1 MPRRIRH
8 KRKNDG
14 AKMTTSDAPPQEVEP
29 SFETLGG
36 AAVIANPEPAEA
48 IADEPPRPYEL
59 PSSLASYFRNI
70 GTVDLLTPAEEIE
83 LAARVKQG
91 DEAARQRMITANLRL
106 VVRIAR
112 EFEGM
117 GVNLQD
123 LINEGNIGLM
133 RAVEKFD
140 PSKGAKFSTY
150 SSFWIKHAIRLCLS
164 NQARTVRIPV
174 HMIDRVAKM
183 RKIESQY
190 QETEGRLPSDEEV
203 AEELDLSRHQM
214 RVLRRAAMS
223 QVSLDTPVDEGEDRS
238 LSDRIADESAPRP
251 WEDVESEVTA
261 NLVGQLMDGLRD
273 REVQIL
279 RHRFGFDGEE
289 PMTLEEIGQR
299 FGVTRERIRQIE
311 AAAIGKMRKRLKKV
325 EGGSWMN

>member
-8 KRKNDG
+8 KRTPNATVRTAREVVADDEQSI
-14 AKMTTSDAPPQEVEP
+14 TTVGD
-29 SFETLGG
+29 
-36 AAVIANPEPAEA
+36 AAVIEA
-48 IADEPPRPYEL
+48 TDALDTKLASATPYEL
-59 PSSLASYFRNI
+59 PSSLTAYFRNI
-70 GTVDLLTPAEEIE
+70 GVVELLTPAEEVE
-83 LAARVKQG
+83 LAARVQAG
-91 DEAARQRMITANLRL
+91 DDGARERMITANLRL

-117 GVNLQD
+117 GVSLQD

-183 RKIESQY
+183 RKIETQY
-190 QETEGRLPSDEEV
+190 QEHEGRLPSDEEV
-203 AEELDLSRHQM
+203 ADELELSRHQM
-214 RVLRRAAMS
+214 RVLRRAAMT
-223 QVSLDTPVDEGEDRS
+223 QVSLDTPMDEGEDRS
-238 LSDRIADESAPRP
+238 LRDRIADESAPRP

-261 NLVGQLMDGLRD
+261 NLIGQLMDGLRD
-273 REVQIL
+273 REIQIL

-289 PMTLEEIGQR
+289 PMTLEEIGHR

-311 AAAIGKMRKRLKKV
+311 AAALGKMRKRLKSM
-325 EGGSWMN
+325 ERDSWMN

>member
-1 MPRRIRH
+1 MCRS
-8 KRKNDG
+8 G
-14 AKMTTSDAPPQEVEP
+14 TSIQ
-29 SFETLGG
+29 
-36 AAVIANPEPAEA
+36 
-48 IADEPPRPYEL
+48 
-59 PSSLASYFRNI
+59 
-70 GTVDLLTPAEEIE
+70 
-83 LAARVKQG
+83 
-91 DEAARQRMITANLRL
+91 
-106 VVRIAR
+106 
-112 EFEGM
+112 
-117 GVNLQD
+117 
-123 LINEGNIGLM
+123 
-133 RAVEKFD
+133 
-140 PSKGAKFSTY
+140 
-150 SSFWIKHAIRLCLS
+150 
-164 NQARTVRIPV
+164 
-174 HMIDRVAKM
+174 
-183 RKIESQY
+183 
-190 QETEGRLPSDEEV
+190 TEGRLPSDEEV